1 MYTTM
6 YVHFSMC
13 LHVIKR
19 DDLTVIIIIARTFF
33 FFCEEFIAELRVLLT
48 LNLSAIPKT

>member
-1 MYTTM
+1 MSSKGMTLPLLLLLLLLLLL
-6 YVHFSMC
+6 V
-13 LHVIKR
+13 L
-19 DDLTVIIIIARTFF
+19 